1 MSVLPTALGL
11 CVAFAVLCT
20 ILRRLRPLAFGL
32 WIAVACLA
40 ALVFPEA
47 FLHWGRFDLA
57 KLIVPLLQ
65 VIMFGMG
72 TTLTAHDFGRALRR
86 PLPVLIGIGSQFLI
100 MPLIGWMLAT
110 SLDLPPEIA
119 VGVILVGSVSGG
131 VASNLMVF
139 LARGD
144 VALSVTMTACSTL
157 MSPLVTPLLTKWL
170 AGALV
175 PISIVAMMLSILN
188 MIIVP
193 VIAGLL
199 AHELLYSSRKF
210 TKKVSVMSILLVI
223 FSALAGL
230 LTLSENFFAFAGS
243 LRSGITVG
251 LGLLALVSLVKIV
264 AIVSGRGGDFIARIL
279 PFVSMAGIWLIIA
292 IITARSR
299 ATVLEAGGLL
309 MLVAAIHNSAGYL
322 LGYWSGRL
330 TGQSEEISRT
340 IAFEVGMQN
349 SGMAAGLAMD
359 ALKSAPA
366 ALAPAIF
373 GPWMNITGS
382 LLASWWGREAHE
394 SSAECLAEER
404 EISAETM
411 T

>member
-1 MSVLPTALGL
+1 
-11 CVAFAVLCT
+11 VAFAALCT
-20 ILRRLRPLAFGL
+20 VVRKLRPLAFGV
-32 WIAVACLA
+32 WIVVACLA
-40 ALVFPEA
+40 ALVFPNV
-47 FLHWGRFDLA
+47 FLHWGSFDLA

-72 TTLTAHDFGRALRR
+72 TTLTAQDFGRAFRR
-86 PLPVLIGIGSQFLI
+86 PLPVLIGIGSQFAA
-100 MPLIGWMLAT
+100 MPLIGWLLAT

-170 AGALV
+170 AGAIV

-199 AHELLYSSRKF
+199 AHEILYSSQKF
-210 TKKVSVMSILLVI
+210 AKSISVLSVLLVGL
-223 FSALAGL
+223 SALVGL
-230 LTLSENFFAFAGS
+230 LVFSPDFLAFTGS

-251 LGLLALVSLVKIV
+251 LGLLALVSLVQIV
-264 AIVSGRGGDFIARIL
+264 ALVSGRGGDFIARIL

-330 TGQSEEISRT
+330 FGQSEEISRT

-382 LLASWWGREAHE
+382 LLASWWGREGHE
-394 SSAECLAEER
+394 NSAEPLVDER
-404 EISAETM
+404 EVSAETV

>member
-1 MSVLPTALGL
+1 MSSLPVALAVCL
-11 CVAFAVLCT
+11 VFAVLCT
-20 ILRRLRPLAFGL
+20 LLRVLRPFAFGI

-40 ALVFPEA
+40 ALVYPDA
-47 FLHWGRFDLA
+47 FLHWGSLDLA

-72 TTLTAHDFGRALRR
+72 TTLTAHDFGRTLRR
-86 PLPVLIGIGSQFLI
+86 PLPVMIGIGSQFLM
-100 MPLIGWMLAT
+100 MPLIGWLLAT

-199 AHELLYSSRKF
+199 AHELLYSSRKI
-210 TKKVSVMSILLVI
+210 TKSVSVMSILLVI

-230 LTLSENFFAFAGS
+230 LIISEDFLAFAGA

-251 LGLLALVSLVKIV
+251 LGLLTLVSLVKIV
-264 AIVSGRGGDFIARIL
+264 ALISGRGGDFIARIL
-279 PFVSMAGIWLIIA
+279 PLVSMAGIWLIIA

-299 ATVLEAGGLL
+299 TTVLEAGGLL
-309 MLVAAIHNSAGYL
+309 MVVAAIHNSAGYL

-382 LLASWWGREAHE
+382 LLASWWGREGHE
-394 SSAECLAEER
+394 NSAEPLVEER
-404 EISAETM
+404 EVSAETV